1 MIEKNMKSRH
11 VQKHATESEWLK
23 ANIFIP
29 KQAEIIV
36 YDVDEN
42 HTYERFKIGDGVTLL
57 ADLPFSNENNG
68 VKDAYTKEEVDTFLE
83 QKQNKL
89 YLYNENIFPQIFS
102 QEDGFS
108 KFLFGPRGLSIQYNS
123 DSDSRGFIQFY
134 NSGGSNWIDTNIAN
148 GTITF
153 RHAINDG
160 AVYTDEYTK
169 TFAFIEDIPKIVP
182 LTQSEYDALPTKD
195 ETTIYIIKE

>member
-42 HTYERFKIGDGVTLL
+42 HPYERFKIGDGVTLL
-57 ADLPFSNENNG
+57 KDLPFSNENNG
-68 VKDAYTKEEVDTFLE
+68 VKDAYTKGEVDTFLE

-89 YLYNENIFPQIFS
+89 YFYHEDIIPQIFS
-102 QEDGFS
+102 QEDGS
-108 KFLFGPRGLSIQYNS
+108 TKFIFGPNGLSTRYKS
-123 DSDSRGFIQFY
+123 SSSGFIQFY
-134 NSGGSNWIDTNIAN
+134 SEEGSNWIDTNIAN

-153 RHAINDG
+153 RHGIPDG
-160 AVYTDEYTK
+160 TGGYTDEYTK
-169 TFAFIEDIPKIVP
+169 TFAFVEDIDEKLGDIDSV
-182 LTQSEYDALPTKD
+182 LDAILAKQNAVLGGNS
-195 ETTIYIIKE
+195 